1 MENRS
6 PIINQRLILDRY
18 IYICWRKKCHY
29 YDGPVDPLNPLLP
42 NSTDCSIS
50 PFLNMETLDEKS
62 EILKTEL
69 DEHIKDLIRL
79 SAYETQLK
87 KYSSELED
95 ANNILYA
102 IGKGYACLF
111 VDIVY
116 FPEYFFNSSRS
127 PMIFLSLYKPLKV

>member
-1 MENRS
+1 
-6 PIINQRLILDRY
+6 
-18 IYICWRKKCHY
+18 
-29 YDGPVDPLNPLLP
+29 
-42 NSTDCSIS
+42 
-50 PFLNMETLDEKS
+50 METLDEKS

-79 SAYETQLK
+79 SEYETQLK

-102 IGKGYACLF
+102 IGKGYECFF

>member
-1 MENRS
+1 M
-6 PIINQRLILDRY
+6 
-18 IYICWRKKCHY
+18 
-29 YDGPVDPLNPLLP
+29 DPLNSLLP
-42 NSTDCSIS
+42 NNIDCSIS

-95 ANNILYA
+95 TNNILYA

-111 VDIVY
+111 EDIRK
-116 FPEYFFNSSRS
+116 FFGGH
-127 PMIFLSLYKPLKV
+127 